1 MKKGDFIWGG
11 LLLIWVVVL
20 AVPGLRTVFMDI
32 TGSYPYISGFFKFF
46 ILATMGDMLGYRV
59 LNGQWLIPK
68 GVGYK
73 AVVWGI
79 IGMMITLS
87 FIVYSEG
94 VAVAQTIGRLPF
106 NGSVFAHGFLTSIV
120 MNLTFAPFMFLF
132 HKFAE
137 LYIDVKCSRSG
148 KVTMTEL
155 IGRVDFNS
163 LIGFS
168 MVKTIPLFWIPC
180 HTIVFLM
187 PAEYRV
193 IASAFLSI
201 ALGLLL
207 AISKK
212 SKKTTGTVASE
223 GKS

>member
-11 LLLIWVVVL
+11 LLLIWVVIL
-20 AVPGLRTVFMDI
+20 AVPALRTVFMDI
-32 TGSYPYISGFFKFF
+32 TESYPYISGFFKFF
-46 ILATMGDMLGYRV
+46 ILATMGDILGGRI
-59 LNGQWLIPK
+59 LNGRWLIPK
-68 GVGYK
+68 GVAYK
-73 AVVWGI
+73 AAVWGV

-87 FIVYSEG
+87 FTVYSEG
-94 VAVAQTIGRLPF
+94 VAAAQHIGRLPF
-106 NGSVFAHGFLTSIV
+106 EGSVFAHAFLTSTV

-148 KVTMTEL
+148 KVTMAEL
-155 IGRVDFNS
+155 IGKVDFNG

-187 PAEYRV
+187 PSQYRV

-212 SKKTTGTVASE
+212 SKQETTQKVQSA
-223 GKS
+223 